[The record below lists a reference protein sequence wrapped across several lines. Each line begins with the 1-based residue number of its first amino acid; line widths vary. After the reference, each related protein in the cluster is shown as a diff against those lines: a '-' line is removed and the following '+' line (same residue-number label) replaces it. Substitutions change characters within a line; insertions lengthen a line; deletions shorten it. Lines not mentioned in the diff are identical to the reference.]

1 MNNHYLGG
9 FAIWSLDLD
18 DYKGSCD
25 GVKFLVLNL
34 LASSVIEQRATM
46 KRLALDSG
54 KAKLVSIRL
63 AKPVLEYE
71 RDGTLNLVREH
82 KEPEALNSKSKH
94 ESLKELK
101 FAQDMHIEPLP
112 LDSTTFPTAA
122 HLYPDPIQEPPKE
135 NIDVHTK
142 LESQSGEEIN
152 SDRIKVYINLD
163 EDQENKLTEGSPH
176 EIVYPQKELGNYA
189 EVLWNAV
196 STMMDSVTVIVT
208 NEMRSLIPENII
220 TVFSNNKDAPN
231 REKRSTEL
239 GNYLKF

>member
-1 MNNHYLGG
+1 MDNHSLGG

-25 GVKFLVLNL
+25 GMKFSVLSL
-34 LASSVIEQRATM
+34 LANSMTEQRAAM

-54 KAKLVSIRL
+54 KAKLVRITL

-71 RDGTLNLVREH
+71 RGGTLNIVREQ
-82 KEPEALNSKSKH
+82 KELEALNSNSKH
-94 ESLKELK
+94 ELLKEPK
-101 FAQDMHIEPLP
+101 FAQDMHIEPLQ
-112 LDSTTFPTAA
+112 LDSTPVPTVV

-135 NIDVHTK
+135 DIDVHTK
-142 LESQSGEEIN
+142 LESQSGEEID

-163 EDQENKLTEGSPH
+163 EDQENNLTEGSPH

-208 NEMRSLIPENII
+208 NEMRSLIPDNII
-220 TVFSNNKDAPN
+220 TVLSNNKDAPN
-231 REKRSTEL
+231 REKRSTKL
-239 GNYLKF
+239 RNYSKF